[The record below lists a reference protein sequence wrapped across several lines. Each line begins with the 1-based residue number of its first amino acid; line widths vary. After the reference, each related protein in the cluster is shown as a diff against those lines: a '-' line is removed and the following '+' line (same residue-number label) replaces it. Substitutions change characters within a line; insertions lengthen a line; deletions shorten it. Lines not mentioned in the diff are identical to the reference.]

1 MKKNKILLMTLVV
14 FCFCIQGIAG
24 KISKPSVP
32 AITIIDLDSK
42 GYFNYHG
49 KVSKMVQRGQKV
61 IWICN
66 APFTIYF
73 GNQSPLVLNP
83 STEPTWGKITKGIQ
97 SKPIEGKEVE
107 KFTRGIVQ
115 FAYKASEKYHIVRAW
130 ISVNALSGK
139 YKYIVAAVKDGKIWV
154 DDPED
159 IVDPPRR

>member
-1 MKKNKILLMTLVV
+1 MKKNNVLLMTLVV
-14 FCFCIQGIAG
+14 FCFCIQGFTGEDYQAE
-24 KISKPSVP
+24 KA

-49 KVSKMVQRGQKV
+49 KVSKMVERGQKV

-97 SKPIEGKEVE
+97 SKPIERKELE
-107 KFTRGIVQ
+107 KLTRGIVQ

-130 ISVNALSGK
+130 ISINALSGK
-139 YKYIVAAVKDGKIWV
+139 YKYIVAAVKNGKVWV

-159 IVDPPRR
+159 IVDPPGR